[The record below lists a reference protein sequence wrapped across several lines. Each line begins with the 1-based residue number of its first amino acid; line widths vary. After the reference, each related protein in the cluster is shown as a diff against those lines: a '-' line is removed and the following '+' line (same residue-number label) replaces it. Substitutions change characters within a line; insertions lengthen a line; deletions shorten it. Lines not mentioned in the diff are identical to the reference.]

1 MFLEYPL
8 RSCPTEWIS
17 SEIDHAAHMIR
28 FHPERVFEDK
38 VQIIIGEALMKMLR
52 RTRSKEVTRQKNCE
66 KLAET
71 QDVVCFVCCEVCR
84 DSRLCDHLC
93 RGREDCRPLNWLFS
107 WPARRKAI
115 SEASG
120 QH

>member
-1 MFLEYPL
+1 ML
-8 RSCPTEWIS
+8 
-17 SEIDHAAHMIR
+17 HAAHMIR
-28 FHPERVFEDK
+28 FLPEKVFEDK
-38 VQIIIGEALMKMLR
+38 VQIIISEALMKMLR

-71 QDVVCFVCCEVCR
+71 QDVVDCFACCEVC
-84 DSRLCDHLC
+84 SHHCDHLC
-93 RGREDCRPLNWLFS
+93 RVREKCRPLNWLFS

-120 QH
+120 QC

>member
-28 FHPERVFEDK
+28 FHPEKVFEDK

-71 QDVVCFVCCEVCR
+71 QDVVDCFACCEVC
-84 DSRLCDHLC
+84 SHHCDHLC
-93 RGREDCRPLNWLFS
+93 RVREKCRPLNWLFS

-120 QH
+120 QC